1 MPPVDHAR
9 WFGEEVKPHEPAL
22 RAYLQARFSSLSDH
36 DDLVQETYV
45 RMLRA
50 KTAGKVRYA
59 RALLFSIAHN
69 TALDLFRRHRAAPV
83 EAVTDLVETEVL
95 EKTPVVSDTVVQQ
108 EELEI
113 LADAVRG
120 LSERCR
126 EVVLLRYLEGL
137 SYKDIALRLGVS
149 PETVK
154 THLATGMRRCAEHFA
169 ARGLLKP
176 SSSKEA
182 SSA

>member
-45 RMLRA
+45 RLFRA
-50 KTAGKVRYA
+50 KATGKVRYA
-59 RALLFSIAHN
+59 RALLFTIAHN
-69 TALDLFRRHRAAPV
+69 IALDLFRRRRVLPV
-83 EAVTDLVETEVL
+83 ESVTDLAEADAL
-95 EKTPVVSDTVVQQ
+95 EKEPLVSDAVVQQ
-108 EELEI
+108 EELKI
-113 LADAVRG
+113 LAEAVSV

-126 EVVLLRYLEGL
+126 QVVLLRYLEGL
-137 SYKDIALRLGVS
+137 TYKEIAVRLGVS

-154 THLATGMRRCAEHFA
+154 TQLATGMRRCSEHFA
-169 ARGLLKP
+169 TRGLLK
-176 SSSKEA
+176 SSASKEVP
-182 SSA
+182 SP

>member
-22 RAYLQARFSSLSDH
+22 RAYLQSRFSSLSDH

-45 RMLRA
+45 RLLRA

-69 TALDLFRRHRAAPV
+69 TALDLFRRRRAAPV
-83 EAVTDLVETEVL
+83 EAVTDLAEAAVL
-95 EKTPVVSDTVVQQ
+95 EKAPVVSDPVVQQ

-113 LADAVRG
+113 LAEAVRV

-126 EVVLLRYLEGL
+126 QVVLLRYLEGL
-137 SYKDIALRLGVS
+137 SYKEIATRLGVS

-154 THLATGMRRCAEHFA
+154 TQLATGMRRCAEYFA
-169 ARGLLKP
+169 ARGLWK
-176 SSSKEA
+176 
-182 SSA
+182 SSASKGAPST